1 MKYRKL
7 KPWKYQLTEPLTITL
22 DFLPPKTIETEF
34 ILFDAYGTNGRL
46 FLQKYYAW
54 DGASGPCPD
63 TPNVMKGS
71 LVHDSLYQLMRLGL
85 LNRSYRKA
93 ADAELRKI
101 CLQSGMNKFWAGLIY
116 WGCRVFCD
124 RATWPKP
131 ETPVYQIP

>member
-7 KPWKYQLTEPLTITL
+7 KPWKYQLTEPFTITL
-22 DFLPPKTIETEF
+22 GFVPAEKVLTEF
-34 ILFDAYGTNGRL
+34 IKIDRETLTL
-46 FLQKYYAW
+46 SKYYAW

-71 LVHDSLYQLMRLGL
+71 LVHDALYQLMRLGL
-85 LNRSYRKA
+85 LDRSYRKF
-93 ADAELRKI
+93 ADLELKRI
-101 CLQSGMNKFWAGLIY
+101 CLQSGMNKFWAGIIY

-131 ETPVYQIP
+131 QTPVYQIP